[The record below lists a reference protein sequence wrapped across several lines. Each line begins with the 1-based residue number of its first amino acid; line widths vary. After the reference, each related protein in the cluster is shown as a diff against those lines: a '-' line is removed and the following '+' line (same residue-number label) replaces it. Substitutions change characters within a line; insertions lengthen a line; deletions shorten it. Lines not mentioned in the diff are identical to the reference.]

1 MASWIV
7 RREKEIPVSNP
18 MAHTTCCVV
27 SLSLSVSP
35 CTFLLIQ
42 LIHGIVVITQ
52 SFGCDVFQ
60 KQKAQLKC

>member
-7 RREKEIPVSNP
+7 HREKEIPISNP

-35 CTFLLIQ
+35 CTILLIR
-42 LIHGIVVITQ
+42 LIHGIVMITQ
-52 SFGCDVFQ
+52 SFGCNVFQ
-60 KQKAQLKC
+60 KQKAQLKH